1 MPFAPPSR
9 RLSQR
14 VRIDLS
20 VTLVRS
26 RGMPVQGRSVDL
38 GRGGMRVLCARPLR
52 IDDLLGFELTLP
64 GGACV
69 SGQARVLR
77 EDVRLT
83 YGLRFEGLAPE
94 AAEALARALAAV
106 PVST

>member
-14 VRIDLS
+14 ATIDLS

-26 RGMPVQGRSVDL
+26 RGLPVQGRSVDL
-38 GRGGMRVLCARPLR
+38 GRGGMRVLCGRPLR
-52 IDDLLGFELTLP
+52 VDDLLGFELVLP
-64 GGACV
+64 SGERV
-69 SGQARVLR
+69 TGQARVLR
-77 EDVRLT
+77 EDVRMT